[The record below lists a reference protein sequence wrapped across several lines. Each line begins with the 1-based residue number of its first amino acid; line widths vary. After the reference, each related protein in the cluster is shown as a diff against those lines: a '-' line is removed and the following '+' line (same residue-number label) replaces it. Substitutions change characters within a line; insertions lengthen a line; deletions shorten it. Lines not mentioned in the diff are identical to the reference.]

1 MSQHTPQLTPT
12 QANIAKTAHHRL
24 TTHHCAMIATPT
36 GSGKTYIACDIIQR
50 MLCDPITPNIAV
62 IVVAP
67 AHLRE
72 MWLRVA
78 ASFQL
83 NIQFASYQMLSLA
96 KVDFDGYRPI
106 LWIFDEAHAL
116 KNPSTKRFHFAQ
128 QYTAYHY
135 ICLMTATPV
144 TMSWNDIYALV
155 QLCGYPSA
163 QKYFDKYMIQQFARA
178 ICIDDQIPQTTSET
192 RICRHSYANSIVPNP
207 QTLADIVDTLLSIQI
222 YIYDSDDVIREAPI
236 LSHVLMHRLLS
247 HPTSCKLTLER
258 LMHYYKNA
266 QIHGNRFLSK
276 REFYSLL
283 GASGRQLL
291 LPFDDMIYGRKLD
304 DDSKYAVNQTLQ
316 SMKRAHLLLS
326 QLGDDIAIRNIQNII
341 NAIPINDSVILFT
354 QYADTARYYAD
365 RLKLNRPLALL
376 TARVARYGKS
386 TCKRELVETAFDA
399 SCPLHDFYTIS
410 NISPPKVVIC
420 SDAFSSG
427 HNLQRANH
435 LIHLDMPWN
444 PATQIQREG
453 RLLRIGQSAK
463 SVHFYTPSY
472 PKNISS
478 FSTFANAIDQRLKS
492 RRRLLQT
499 WHSQWLPPTF
509 DAAIRISTD
518 RFPNHWARF
527 AGQWIPIAPNH
538 SIFQPSSHSH
548 NSHRQTTFGRI
559 HHTSLAAV
567 KKSLS
572 PLWKALKR
580 EYAYDEVAQ
589 SLFFDFIGRACL
601 FPRLTRTLATSP
613 SPSAAIIARQMPIIR
628 TVFWLPP
635 PSTPCEL
642 FTVYPQE
649 NHDLPTDS
657 QK

>member
-50 MLCDPITPNIAV
+50 MLCDPITLNIAV

-96 KVDFDGYRPI
+96 KVDFDGHRPI

-178 ICIDDQIPQTTSET
+178 ICIDDQIPQTTSDT
-192 RICRHSYANSIVPNP
+192 RICRHSYANPIVPNP

-266 QIHGNRFLSK
+266 QIHGNRILSK

-316 SMKRAHLLLS
+316 SMKRAHSLLS

-341 NAIPINDSVILFT
+341 NRIPINDSIVLFT

-365 RLKLNRPLALL
+365 HLKLNRPLALL
-376 TARVARYGKS
+376 TARVARYGKT

-399 SCPLHDFYTIS
+399 SCPLPNFYTIS

-463 SVHFYTPSY
+463 FVHFYTPSY

-478 FSTFANAIDQRLKS
+478 FSTFANAIAQRLKS

-499 WHSQWLPPTF
+499 WHSQWLAPTF
-509 DAAIRISTD
+509 DAAIHISTD

-628 TVFWLPP
+628 TVFGLPP